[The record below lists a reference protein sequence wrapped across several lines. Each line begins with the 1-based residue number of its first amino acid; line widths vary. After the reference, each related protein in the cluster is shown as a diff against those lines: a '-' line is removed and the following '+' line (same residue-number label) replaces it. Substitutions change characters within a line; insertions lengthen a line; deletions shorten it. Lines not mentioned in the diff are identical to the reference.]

1 MIGMLGSMGVV
12 SRVRGNSELE
22 TPVKYA
28 CKANQ
33 LIKFPVHEA
42 KVKLKMLKLVSKG
55 GVVFLKL
62 NEDLGNIR
70 WRLIREGDIERGS
83 LNGSEIM
90 KVLPPTG
97 LRLVEGKGFKGV
109 GRYKWNRLTGAFLIV

>member
-1 MIGMLGSMGVV
+1 M
-12 SRVRGNSELE
+12 E

-28 CKANQ
+28 GKANQ
-33 LIKFPVHEA
+33 LIEFVIHEA
-42 KVKLKMLKLVSKG
+42 QVKLQMLKLVSKG
-55 GVVFLKL
+55 GVVLLKL

-83 LNGSEIM
+83 LSGSEIM

-97 LRLVEGKGFKGV
+97 FHFVEAKGFKGV
-109 GRYKWNRLTGAFLIV
+109 DKYEWNRLTGAFLIV